1 MLLLAGQPLDE
12 PIANYGPFVLNT
24 ETQLKEAFDDFN
36 MGRNGFENA
45 RTWRSKIR
53 DMKNEKRATSQ

>member
-1 MLLLAGQPLDE
+1 LDE

-36 MGRNGFENA
+36 MSRNGFENA
-45 RTWRSKIR
+45 KTWRSKIR
-53 DMKNEKRATSQ
+53 DMKNAKRATSL